1 MRSMTV
7 FNFLLEATVIGSV
20 IILLVIAVR
29 ALLRDRLG
37 SRAIYAAWLL
47 VALRLLLPLSLPN
60 PVMDEFRPGFS
71 VDVAARPVAD
81 QVRQRVID
89 ASYSASTL
97 LDGVEGGALEA
108 LAQHTSSG
116 VAGKWILLGWLCVA
130 LALGGGMAW
139 RNARFRARVK
149 RDRVRAL
156 EGDEQTMLESL
167 CRRYRVKPVPVY
179 FVDHLPSAC
188 LIGVVRPFIA
198 VPLDTSPEHLSL
210 VLAHELLGLGPEG
223 GRHHL
228 AHEAFVRGA
237 RLLGAALA
245 HGFGGKAHV
254 VVHIQ
259 RTGLVVGVKL
269 GIAAGKV
276 HRVGPADADG
286 ELAPLV
292 VGVERQQRVVQVEQ
306 GQPGAMVRGFSHS
319 FLVWLGCQRQQSA
332 RPKPVLPRKGRRAG
346 SVPLPASHSDA
357 REGGRRAAPQ
367 GVVPH
372 PASSMALSSGMVMAR
387 CARRA

>member
-139 RNARFRARVK
+139 RNARFRARVQ

-188 LIGVVRPFIA
+188 LIGVVHPFIA

-210 VLAHELLGLGPEG
+210 VLAHELCH
-223 GRHHL
+223 RR
-228 AHEAFVRGA
+228 AHDPFWSIVRNCCV
-237 RLLGAALA
+237 AL
-245 HGFGGKAHV
+245 HWFN
-254 VVHIQ
+254 
-259 RTGLVVGVKL
+259 
-269 GIAAGKV
+269 
-276 HRVGPADADG
+276 P
-286 ELAPLV
+286 
-292 VGVERQQRVVQVEQ
+292 
-306 GQPGAMVRGFSHS
+306 
-319 FLVWLGCQRQQSA
+319 LVWLGARLSRVDAEMACDDRVTAKLQDIDRLAYANSIVSASGRSGNAACVHATGTTLTGRHLRQRVTAVIRCVRGNRWAIALGSLA
-332 RPKPVLPRKGRRAG
+332 AAAVLLVSFAT
-346 SVPLPASHSDA
+346 SESEPLPTVAN
-357 REGGRRAAPQ
+357 
-367 GVVPH
+367 VPE
-372 PASSMALSSGMVMAR
+372 VMPFSKGEPR
-387 CARRA
+387 YD

>member
-130 LALGGGMAW
+130 LALGGGMA
-139 RNARFRARVK
+139 
-149 RDRVRAL
+149 
-156 EGDEQTMLESL
+156 
-167 CRRYRVKPVPVY
+167 C
-179 FVDHLPSAC
+179 
-188 LIGVVRPFIA
+188 A
-198 VPLDTSPEHLSL
+198 VP
-210 VLAHELLGLGPEG
+210 
-223 GRHHL
+223 RQ
-228 AHEAFVRGA
+228 GA
-237 RLLGAALA
+237 TR
-245 HGFGGKAHV
+245 
-254 VVHIQ
+254 
-259 RTGLVVGVKL
+259 
-269 GIAAGKV
+269 
-276 HRVGPADADG
+276 P
-286 ELAPLV
+286 
-292 VGVERQQRVVQVEQ
+292 
-306 GQPGAMVRGFSHS
+306 
-319 FLVWLGCQRQQSA
+319 CA
-332 RPKPVLPRKGRRAG
+332 RA
-346 SVPLPASHSDA
+346 
-357 REGGRRAAPQ
+357 GGRRADHAGIPVPPLPGQARARIFCGPPALHVPDRGGAPL
-367 GVVPH
+367 H
-372 PASSMALSSGMVMAR
+372 CRPAGYFAGASVAGAG
-387 CARRA
+387 A

>member
-139 RNARFRARVK
+139 RNARFRARVQ

-156 EGDEQTMLESL
+156 PGQARARIFCGPPALRVPDRGGAPLH
-167 CRRYRVKPVPVY
+167 CRPAGYFAGAPV
-179 FVDHLPSAC
+179 A
-188 LIGVVRPFIA
+188 GA
-198 VPLDTSPEHLSL
+198 
-210 VLAHELLGLGPEG
+210 
-223 GRHHL
+223 
-228 AHEAFVRGA
+228 GA
-237 RLLGAALA
+237 RA
-245 HGFGGKAHV
+245 V
-254 VVHIQ
+254 S
-259 RTGLVVGVKL
+259 
-269 GIAAGKV
+269 
-276 HRVGPADADG
+276 PA
-286 ELAPLV
+286 
-292 VGVERQQRVVQVEQ
+292 
-306 GQPGAMVRGFSHS
+306 
-319 FLVWLGCQRQQSA
+319 
-332 RPKPVLPRKGRRAG
+332 RA
-346 SVPLPASHSDA
+346 
-357 REGGRRAAPQ
+357 
-367 GVVPH
+367 
-372 PASSMALSSGMVMAR
+372 
-387 CARRA
+387 

>member
-139 RNARFRARVK
+139 RNARFRARVQ

-210 VLAHELLGLGPEG
+210 VLAHELCH
-223 GRHHL
+223 RR
-228 AHEAFVRGA
+228 AHDPFWSIVRNCCV
-237 RLLGAALA
+237 AL
-245 HGFGGKAHV
+245 HWFN
-254 VVHIQ
+254 
-259 RTGLVVGVKL
+259 
-269 GIAAGKV
+269 
-276 HRVGPADADG
+276 P
-286 ELAPLV
+286 
-292 VGVERQQRVVQVEQ
+292 
-306 GQPGAMVRGFSHS
+306 
-319 FLVWLGCQRQQSA
+319 LVWLGARLSRVDAEMACDDRVTAKLQDIDRLAYANSIVSASGRSGNAACVHATGTTLTGRHLRQRVTAVIRCVRGNRWAIALGSLA
-332 RPKPVLPRKGRRAG
+332 AAAVLLVSFATSESVDGLRR
-346 SVPLPASHSDA
+346 SP
-357 REGGRRAAPQ
+357 GGWGCGHRVRQ
-367 GVVPH
+367 
-372 PASSMALSSGMVMAR
+372 ALF
-387 CARRA
+387 

>member
-139 RNARFRARVK
+139 RNARFRARVQ

-179 FVDHLPSAC
+179 FVDHLPSTC
-188 LIGVVRPFIA
+188 LIGVVHPFIA

-210 VLAHELLGLGPEG
+210 VLAHELC
-223 GRHHL
+223 H
-228 AHEAFVRGA
+228 
-237 RLLGAALA
+237 
-245 HGFGGKAHV
+245 
-254 VVHIQ
+254 
-259 RTGLVVGVKL
+259 
-269 GIAAGKV
+269 
-276 HRVGPADADG
+276 
-286 ELAPLV
+286 
-292 VGVERQQRVVQVEQ
+292 
-306 GQPGAMVRGFSHS
+306 
-319 FLVWLGCQRQQSA
+319 
-332 RPKPVLPRKGRRAG
+332 RRAHDPFW
-346 SVPLPASHSDA
+346 STVRNCCVALLPLP
-357 REGGRRAAPQ
+357 
-367 GVVPH
+367 
-372 PASSMALSSGMVMAR
+372 SMSI
-387 CARRA
+387 